1 MNNLVVAVV
10 IVVVIIIVYLVMA
23 KNADSLFISSV
34 DTAAKSCDAAIA
46 SQNEADFSTAIA
58 DIAAAKSAR
67 SASLNQYAPVLVG
80 GPAIPDEV
88 SAASTKLDGL
98 ICSNHTLDNVAVN
111 AISTATAACNALSTS
126 KSPENIATAKA
137 TKAAAKSAISAAVAQ
152 YSSGQAYVTKAL
164 SASIAAYNALS
175 CPILPQVVRIDV
187 TKTGGDPTI
196 SIAEFD
202 VFDENGKALP
212 KSSLVPSFDKYTTY
226 NYNGSIVDG
235 DYTSN
240 NVLSGHKGFL
250 DVGSGK
256 FSVSIPPTYVSKVA
270 MTHRV
275 GWNGRTIGSVINLIA
290 ADGSVVASATVKES
304 DLADYPTPL
313 LNTDGKQVQ
322 WYLVNM
328 SA

>member
-67 SASLNQYAPVLVG
+67 SVSLNQYAPVLVG
-80 GPAIPDEV
+80 GSAIPDEV

-137 TKAAAKSAISAAVAQ
+137 AKAAAKSAISAAVAQ

-212 KSSLVPSFDKYTTY
+212 KSSLVPSFVQPTY

-240 NVLSGHKGFL
+240 NVLYGHKGFL
-250 DVGSGK
+250 DVASGK